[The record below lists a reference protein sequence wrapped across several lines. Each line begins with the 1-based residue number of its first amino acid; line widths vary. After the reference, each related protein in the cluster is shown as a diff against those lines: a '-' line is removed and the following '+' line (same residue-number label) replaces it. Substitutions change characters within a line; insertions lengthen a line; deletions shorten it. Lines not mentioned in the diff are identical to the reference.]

1 MVELDS
7 CHRTVHHSAPFDLCV
22 FHPEAPVLL
31 FVVHD
36 WEPSTHIDYF
46 VQKINDIDSAGPLTT
61 GSVIFSVLCFVGLNT
76 NGSDLDVVCD
86 QTHFCFQRV
95 KFALR

>member
-22 FHPEAPVLL
+22 FHPELSVLL

-36 WEPSTHIDYF
+36 WDSSTHVDYF
-46 VQKINDIDSAGPLTT
+46 VQKINDIDSAGPLSA
-61 GSVIFSVLCFVGLNT
+61 GSVIFSVLCCVGLHP
-76 NGSDLDVVCD
+76 NGSDLYVVCD
-86 QTHFCFQRV
+86 QTHFRFQ
-95 KFALR
+95 